1 MQKQSTETSGPEPAS
16 MNETIMS
23 KEQKSSRLEG
33 HSPVNSD
40 VTSEG
45 EVQYVTGIKL
55 GVILLGVIVI
65 AMLIMLDMSIIATV
79 REATLANPPSCV
91 Y

>member
-1 MQKQSTETSGPEPAS
+1 MQKQSTENLGPEPAS
-16 MNETIMS
+16 MNETMMS
-23 KEQKSSRLEG
+23 KEQKSPRLEG
-33 HSPVNSD
+33 HGPVNSD

-79 REATLANPPSCV
+79 REATLASPPSR
-91 Y
+91 